1 MAVRSESELERVRCE
16 RDELR
21 REKEEEVAA
30 LDSKLHAMERS
41 YDAILQVHVCT
52 CVYTA
57 GTCICTRVYTMYT

>member
-1 MAVRSESELERVRCE
+1 MAVRSEGELERVRWE

-41 YDAILQVHVCT
+41 YDAILQVHV
-52 CVYTA
+52 YA
-57 GTCICTRVYTMYT
+57 HVYTMYT